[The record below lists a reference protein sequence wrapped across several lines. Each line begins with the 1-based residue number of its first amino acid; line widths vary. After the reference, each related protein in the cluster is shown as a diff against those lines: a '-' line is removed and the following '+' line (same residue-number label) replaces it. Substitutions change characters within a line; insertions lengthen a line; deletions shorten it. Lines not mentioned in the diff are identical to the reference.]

1 MRWRHYYNNASLKI
15 KITEVFNMT
24 RRIKVFAVFAAVF
37 AFMVVASSVMA
48 AGSIIASDG
57 TSPIVALVKEC
68 SPAVVNIDTE
78 KMVKRS
84 FGPFGDD
91 PFFREFFGRE
101 FENFNRTIPMKGKGS
116 GFIVDGKE
124 GYILTNNHVVDD
136 ADKVTVTLLDGRT
149 FEASLVG
156 KDPTFDLAVVQVKAD
171 NLPSLELGD
180 SDAAEVGEW
189 VVAIGNPH
197 GFENSVTA
205 GIISAKNRTLQAA
218 DVNFR
223 GFLQTDAAINP
234 GNSGGPLLDMKG
246 RVIGINTAIVP
257 YAQGLGFA
265 VPVNMAKQI
274 MNDLIENGEVKRGM
288 LGIVLQD
295 LDPAFTETY
304 KVPVERGAVVAQ
316 VVPDSPAE
324 KAGLKR
330 GDVISA
336 IDGTD
341 MKKASDVVFYVRGK
355 LAGDT
360 VSLEIYRDSKK
371 QTVNVELGE
380 LDDGGGEGR
389 TRDRG
394 RGNDGGEDESTRI
407 GAKVSRIT
415 PDLKDTYGLDSDKG
429 LVVID
434 VERGSVADAMGL
446 RRGDQILEANRRE
459 ITDISDWERAMSGGN
474 KTVVLLINREGR
486 QRYFMYKN

>member
-1 MRWRHYYNNASLKI
+1 
-15 KITEVFNMT
+15 MT
-24 RRIKVFAVFAAVF
+24 RRIKVFAGFVAVL
-37 AFMVVASSVMA
+37 AFMVATAAMAA
-48 AGSIIASDG
+48 AGSIVANDG

-78 KMVKRS
+78 KLVKRS

-124 GYILTNNHVVDD
+124 GYILTNNHVVGD
-136 ADKVTVTLLDGRT
+136 ADKITVTMLDGRT
-149 FEASLVG
+149 FDATLMG

-257 YAQGLGFA
+257 YAQGLGVA

-274 MNDLIENGEVKRGM
+274 MNDLVENGTVRRGM
-288 LGIVLQD
+288 LGIMLQD
-295 LDPAFTETY
+295 LNPAFAETY
-304 KVPVERGAVVAQ
+304 KVPVENGAVVAQ
-316 VVPDSPAE
+316 LMPDSPAE

-330 GDVISA
+330 GDVIFA
-336 IDGTD
+336 IDGNE
-341 MKKASDVVFYVRGK
+341 MKKSSDVVFYIRSK

-360 VSLEIYRDSKK
+360 VALEIYRDSKK
-371 QTVNVELGE
+371 QTVKVELGE
-380 LDDGGGEGR
+380 MNDDSGESRR
-389 TRDRG
+389 TRERDRG
-394 RGNDGGEDESTRI
+394 GDRGASESTRI
-407 GAKVSRIT
+407 GARGSEIT
-415 PDLKDTYGLDSDKG
+415 PKLKDEYGLDSDKG
-429 LVVID
+429 IVVTD
-434 VERGSVADAMGL
+434 VERGSVADSMGL

-459 ITDISDWERAMSGGN
+459 ITSIADWERAMSGGS
-474 KTVVLLINREGR
+474 KTVVLLVNREG
-486 QRYFMYKN
+486 QHRYFMYKN

>member
-1 MRWRHYYNNASLKI
+1 MKVLAGLVTVLTFMAAS
-15 KITEVFNMT
+15 
-24 RRIKVFAVFAAVF
+24 AA
-37 AFMVVASSVMA
+37 AA
-48 AGSIIASDG
+48 AGSIFARDG
-57 TSPIVALVKEC
+57 AGSIIALVKEC

-124 GYILTNNHVVDD
+124 GYILTNNHVVGD
-136 ADKVTVTLLDGRT
+136 ADKITVTLLDGRA
-149 FEASLVG
+149 FEASLLG
-156 KDPTFDLAVVQVKAD
+156 KDPTFDLAVVRVKAD

-189 VVAIGNPH
+189 VLAIGNPH

-205 GIISAKNRTLQAA
+205 GIISAKNRTLHAA

-234 GNSGGPLLDMKG
+234 GNSGGPLIDMKG

-274 MNDLIENGEVKRGM
+274 MSDLIENGEVRRGM
-288 LGIVLQD
+288 LGIMLQD
-295 LDPAFTETY
+295 LDAAFAETY
-304 KVPVERGAVVAQ
+304 KVPAERGAVVAQ
-316 VVPDSPAE
+316 VVPGSPAE

-330 GDVISA
+330 GDVIFS
-336 IDGTD
+336 IDGND
-341 MKKASDVVFYVRGK
+341 MSKASDVVFYVRSK
-355 LAGDT
+355 LAGDK

-371 QTVNVELGE
+371 RTVKVELGE
-380 LDDGGGEGR
+380 MEDEGRGTGR
-389 TRDRG
+389 TRGRDRDRG
-394 RGNDGGEDESTRI
+394 DDRGGNESARI
-407 GAKVSRIT
+407 GARVSGIT
-415 PDLKDTYGLDSDKG
+415 PDLVEEYNLDSDKG
-429 LVVID
+429 VVVID

-446 RRGDQILEANRRE
+446 RRGDRIIEANRRE
-459 ITDISDWERAMSGGN
+459 ITGVSDWERAMGGGN

>member
-1 MRWRHYYNNASLKI
+1 
-15 KITEVFNMT
+15 MT
-24 RRIKVFAVFAAVF
+24 RRLKVFVGLAVVW
-37 AFMVVASSVMA
+37 AFMAAAAAMA
-48 AGSIIASDG
+48 AGSIAAGDG
-57 TSPIVALVKEC
+57 ASPIVALAKEC

-84 FGPFGDD
+84 FGPFDDD

-124 GYILTNNHVVDD
+124 GYILTNNHVVGD
-136 ADKVTVTLLDGRT
+136 ADKITVTLLDGRT

-156 KDPTFDLAVVQVKAD
+156 KDSTFDLAVVQVKAD

-288 LGIVLQD
+288 LGIMLQD
-295 LDPAFTETY
+295 LDAAFAETY
-304 KVPVERGAVVAQ
+304 KVPAENGAVVAQ
-316 VVPDSPAE
+316 VMPNSPAE
-324 KAGLKR
+324 KSGLKR
-330 GDVISA
+330 GDVIFA
-336 IDGTD
+336 IDGKE
-341 MKKASDVVFYVRGK
+341 MKKASDVVFYVRNK
-355 LAGDT
+355 LAGNT

-371 QTVNVELGE
+371 QTVKVELGVM
-380 LDDGGGEGR
+380 DDDSGQGR
-389 TRDRG
+389 GTRERGRDRG
-394 RGNDGGEDESTRI
+394 ANESTRI
-407 GAKVSRIT
+407 GARVSVIT
-415 PDLKDTYGLDSDKG
+415 PDLKNRYGLESDKG
-429 LVVID
+429 IVVVD
-434 VERGSVADAMGL
+434 VERGSVAHEMGL
-446 RRGDQILEANRRE
+446 RAGDQILEANRRE
-459 ITDISDWERAMSGGN
+459 ITSIADWERAMSGDG
-474 KTVVLLINREGR
+474 KTVVVLVNRDGR
-486 QRYFMYKN
+486 QRYFMYKDR

>member
-1 MRWRHYYNNASLKI
+1 
-15 KITEVFNMT
+15 MT
-24 RRIKVFAVFAAVF
+24 RRIKVFAGFVMVL
-37 AFMVVASSVMA
+37 AFMAAAAMAA

-116 GFIVDGKE
+116 GFIVDGNE
-124 GYILTNNHVVDD
+124 GYILTNNHVVGD
-136 ADKVTVTLLDGRT
+136 ADKITVTLLDGRT

-234 GNSGGPLLDMKG
+234 GNSGGPLIDMKG
-246 RVIGINTAIVP
+246 RVIAINTAIVP

-288 LGIVLQD
+288 LGIMLQD

-330 GDVISA
+330 GDVIST
-336 IDGTD
+336 IDGND
-341 MKKASDVVFYVRGK
+341 MNKASDVVFYVRSK

-371 QTVNVELGE
+371 QTVKVELGE
-380 LDDGGGEGR
+380 MDDDSGERRR
-389 TRDRG
+389 TRGRDRG
-394 RGNDGGEDESTRI
+394 DDRGAKESTRI
-407 GAKVSRIT
+407 GARVSGIT
-415 PDLKDTYGLDSDKG
+415 PDLKEEYGLDSDKG

-434 VERGSVADAMGL
+434 VERGSVADMMGL
-446 RRGDQILEANRRE
+446 RRGEQILEANRRE
-459 ITDISDWERAMSGGN
+459 ITSISDWERAMSGSN
-474 KTVVLLINREGR
+474 KTVVLLVNREGR

>member
-1 MRWRHYYNNASLKI
+1 M
-15 KITEVFNMT
+15 
-24 RRIKVFAVFAAVF
+24 AA
-37 AFMVVASSVMA
+37 ATSAMA
-48 AGSIIASDG
+48 AGSIAAIDG

-78 KMVKRS
+78 KMVKRD

-124 GYILTNNHVVDD
+124 GYILTNNHVVGD
-136 ADKVTVTLLDGRT
+136 ADKITVTLLDGRT

-156 KDPTFDLAVVQVKAD
+156 KDPTFDLAVVRVKAD

-274 MNDLIENGEVKRGM
+274 MSDLIENGEVKRGM
-288 LGIVLQD
+288 LGIMLQD
-295 LDPAFTETY
+295 LDQAFAETY

-316 VVPDSPAE
+316 VMPDSPAE

-336 IDGTD
+336 IDGNE
-341 MKKASDVVFYVRGK
+341 MNKASDVVFYVRSK

-360 VSLEIYRDSKK
+360 VSLEIYRDSDKR
-371 QTVNVELGE
+371 TVKVELGE
-380 LDDGGGEGR
+380 MNDDSGERKRTRGRGRGDDGGA
-389 TRDRG
+389 
-394 RGNDGGEDESTRI
+394 DESTRI

-415 PDLKDTYGLDSDKG
+415 PDLKDEYNLDSDKG

-459 ITDISDWERAMSGGN
+459 ITDISDWERAMSGSN
-474 KTVVLLINREGR
+474 KTVVLLVNREGR
-486 QRYFMYKN
+486 QRYFMHKN

>member
-1 MRWRHYYNNASLKI
+1 
-15 KITEVFNMT
+15 MT
-24 RRIKVFAVFAAVF
+24 RRIKIFAGLATVL
-37 AFMVVASSVMA
+37 AFMAAMSAAAA
-48 AGSIIASDG
+48 AGSILAGDG
-57 TSPIVALVKEC
+57 TSPIVALVEQC
-68 SPAVVNIDTE
+68 SPSVVNIDTE

-84 FGPFGDD
+84 FGPLGDD

-124 GYILTNNHVVDD
+124 GYILTNNHVVGD
-136 ADKVTVTLLDGRT
+136 ADKITVTLLDGRT

-205 GIISAKNRTLQAA
+205 GIISAKNRTLQAG

-274 MNDLIENGEVKRGM
+274 MNYLIENGEVRRGM
-288 LGIVLQD
+288 LGIMLQN
-295 LDPAFTETY
+295 LDAAFAETY

-316 VVPDSPAE
+316 VMQDSPAE

-330 GDVISA
+330 GDVIFA
-336 IDGTD
+336 IDGND
-341 MKKASDVVFYVRGK
+341 MNNASDVSFYVRSK

-371 QTVNVELGE
+371 QTVKVELGE
-380 LDDGGGEGR
+380 MDDDSGDARRPRGR
-389 TRDRG
+389 GDDRDRDRG
-394 RGNDGGEDESTRI
+394 ADESTRI
-407 GAKVSRIT
+407 GARVSRIT
-415 PDLKDTYGLDSDKG
+415 PDLKDEYNLDSDKG
-429 LVVID
+429 LVVVD

-459 ITDISDWERAMSGGN
+459 ITNISDWERAMSDGN

>member
-1 MRWRHYYNNASLKI
+1 
-15 KITEVFNMT
+15 
-24 RRIKVFAVFAAVF
+24 
-37 AFMVVASSVMA
+37 VV
-48 AGSIIASDG
+48 G
-57 TSPIVALVKEC
+57 
-68 SPAVVNIDTE
+68 
-78 KMVKRS
+78 
-84 FGPFGDD
+84 
-91 PFFREFFGRE
+91 
-101 FENFNRTIPMKGKGS
+101 
-116 GFIVDGKE
+116 
-124 GYILTNNHVVDD
+124 D
-136 ADKVTVTLLDGRT
+136 ADKITVTLLDGRT

-156 KDPTFDLAVVQVKAD
+156 KDPTFDLAVVKVKAD

-180 SDAAEVGEW
+180 SDAAEVGEL

-218 DVNFR
+218 DINFR

-288 LGIVLQD
+288 LGIMLQD
-295 LDPAFTETY
+295 LDPAFAETY
-304 KVPVERGAVVAQ
+304 KVPAERGAVVAQ
-316 VVPDSPAE
+316 VMPDSPAE
-324 KAGLKR
+324 EAGLKR

-336 IDGTD
+336 IDGND
-341 MKKASDVVFYVRGK
+341 MNKASDVVFYVRSK

-371 QTVNVELGE
+371 QTVKVELGE
-380 LDDGGGEGR
+380 MDDDSGERGR
-389 TRDRG
+389 TRGRDRRGDRG
-394 RGNDGGEDESTRI
+394 ADESTRI
-407 GAKVSRIT
+407 GARVSRIT
-415 PDLKDTYGLDSDKG
+415 PDLKDEYGLDSDKG
-429 LVVID
+429 IVVID

-459 ITDISDWERAMSGGN
+459 ITDISDWERAMSGGS
-474 KTVVLLINREGR
+474 KTVVLLVNREGR

>member
-1 MRWRHYYNNASLKI
+1 MI
-15 KITEVFNMT
+15 
-24 RRIKVFAVFAAVF
+24 RRIKVFAGFAVF
-37 AFMVVASSVMA
+37 LAFMAVALAAS
-48 AGSIIASDG
+48 AGSVVASDG

-78 KMVKRS
+78 KMVKRNL
-84 FGPFGDD
+84 GPFGND

-101 FENFNRTIPMKGKGS
+101 FENYNRTIPMKGKGS

-136 ADKVTVTLLDGRT
+136 ADKITVTLLDGRT
-149 FEASLVG
+149 FDASLVG
-156 KDPTFDLAVVQVKAD
+156 RDPTFDLAVVQVKAD
-171 NLPSLELGD
+171 NLPSLEMGD

-218 DVNFR
+218 DINFR

-246 RVIGINTAIVP
+246 RVVGINTAIGP

-274 MNDLIENGEVKRGM
+274 MNDLIENGEVRRGM
-288 LGIVLQD
+288 LGIMLQD
-295 LDPAFTETY
+295 LDPAFAEAY
-304 KVPVERGAVVAQ
+304 KVPVENGAVVAQ
-316 VVPDSPAE
+316 VMPDSPAE

-330 GDVISA
+330 GDVVSA
-336 IDGTD
+336 IDGNE
-341 MKKASDVVFYVRGK
+341 MKKASDVVFYVRSK

-360 VSLEIYRDSKK
+360 VSVEIYRDSKK
-371 QTVNVELGE
+371 QAIKVELGVM
-380 LDDGGGEGR
+380 DDNGGER
-389 TRDRG
+389 TRTRG
-394 RGNDGGEDESTRI
+394 RGREDDKGENESTRI
-407 GAKVSRIT
+407 GARVSVIT
-415 PDLKDTYGLDSDKG
+415 PGLKDEYGLDSDKG
-429 LVVID
+429 IVVID
-434 VERGSVADAMGL
+434 VERGSVADEMGL
-446 RRGDQILEANRRE
+446 RKGDQILEANRRE
-459 ITDISDWERAMSGGN
+459 ITGISDWERAMSGRS
-474 KTVVLLINREGR
+474 KALVVLINRDGR
-486 QRYFMYKN
+486 QRYLMHKNNNN

>member
-1 MRWRHYYNNASLKI
+1 
-15 KITEVFNMT
+15 MT
-24 RRIKVFAVFAAVF
+24 RRIKVFTGIVVVLAFVAVAAS
-37 AFMVVASSVMA
+37 AMA
-48 AGSIIASDG
+48 ASGGIIASDG

-124 GYILTNNHVVDD
+124 GYILTNNHVVSD
-136 ADKVTVTLLDGRT
+136 ADKITVTLLDGRT

-156 KDPTFDLAVVQVKAD
+156 KDPTFDLAVVQVNAD

-180 SDAAEVGEW
+180 SDAAEIGEW

-205 GIISAKNRTLQAA
+205 GIISAKNRTLQAS
-218 DVNFR
+218 DVNFS

-234 GNSGGPLLDMKG
+234 GNSGGPLLDLKG

-274 MNDLIENGEVKRGM
+274 MNDLIENGEVRRGM
-288 LGIVLQD
+288 LGIMLQD
-295 LDPAFTETY
+295 LDPAFVETY
-304 KVPVERGAVVAQ
+304 KVPVERGAVVSQ
-316 VVPDSPAE
+316 VLPDSPAE

-336 IDGTD
+336 IDGNE
-341 MKKASDVVFYVRGK
+341 MKKASDVVFYVRSK

-360 VSLEIYRDSKK
+360 VSLEIYRDTKK
-371 QTVNVELGE
+371 QTVKVELGE
-380 LDDGGGEGR
+380 MDDDSGQGR
-389 TRDRG
+389 RTTRGRDRG
-394 RGNDGGEDESTRI
+394 DDRSADESTRI
-407 GAKVSRIT
+407 GARVSSIT
-415 PDLKDTYGLDSDKG
+415 PALKEEYGLDSDKG
-429 LVVID
+429 IVVID
-434 VERGSVADAMGL
+434 VERGSVADAVGL

-459 ITDISDWERAMSGGN
+459 ITSISDWERAMSGSN
-474 KTVVLLINREGR
+474 KTVVLLVNREGR

>member
-1 MRWRHYYNNASLKI
+1 MA
-15 KITEVFNMT
+15 
-24 RRIKVFAVFAAVF
+24 RRIKVFAVFAMVL
-37 AFMVVASSVMA
+37 AFMAAAVSAMA
-48 AGSIIASDG
+48 ASGGIIAGDG
-57 TSPIVALVKEC
+57 TSPIVALVREC

-124 GYILTNNHVVDD
+124 GYILTNNHVVGD
-136 ADKVTVTLLDGRT
+136 ADKITVTLLDGRT

-234 GNSGGPLLDMKG
+234 GNSGGPLIDMKG
-246 RVIGINTAIVP
+246 RVVGINTAIVP
-257 YAQGLGFA
+257 FAQGLGFA

-288 LGIVLQD
+288 LGIMLQD
-295 LDPAFTETY
+295 LDPAFAETY

-316 VVPDSPAE
+316 VMPDSPAE

-336 IDGTD
+336 IDGNNMT
-341 MKKASDVVFYVRGK
+341 KASDVVFYVRGK
-355 LAGDT
+355 LAGDS

-371 QTVNVELGE
+371 QTVKVELGE
-380 LDDGGGEGR
+380 MEDDSGQGR
-389 TRDRG
+389 RSRGRDQGDDDRG
-394 RGNDGGEDESTRI
+394 AGESTRI
-407 GAKVSRIT
+407 GARVGRIT
-415 PDLKDTYGLDSDKG
+415 PDLREEYGLDSDKG

-459 ITDISDWERAMSGGN
+459 ITGISDWERAMSGSN
-474 KTVVLLINREGR
+474 KTVVLLVNREGR